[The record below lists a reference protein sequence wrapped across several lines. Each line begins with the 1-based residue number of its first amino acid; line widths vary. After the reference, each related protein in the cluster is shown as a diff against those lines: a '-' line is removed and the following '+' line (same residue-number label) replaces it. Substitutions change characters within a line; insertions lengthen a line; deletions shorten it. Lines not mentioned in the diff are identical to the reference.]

1 MPVSSNFPLSSPRE
15 KQSPIAA
22 KELDTAA
29 FEVSTCQINPSI
41 EKSLLKKLDLHVV
54 LPLMILFVLAFLD
67 RVNIGNAKIQGMT
80 EELKMVGNDFNV
92 ALMVFFPSYILFEF
106 PSNLIL
112 RRLPPSLWLTII
124 MTLWGIITVCQGL
137 VRSQS
142 ALVGLRFLL
151 GLFEAGFSPGAVY
164 LISMYYKRYELQ
176 WRLSLFFAA
185 SILSG
190 AFGGLFAYALAHMNG
205 IGGYS
210 GWRWIFII
218 EGLLTIVVAL
228 SFKFLGILVD
238 WPETASFLTSSER
251 EMLIQRLK
259 DDMGEDT
266 QLNTLNKESLKRILS
281 DWKIYVGIFMY
292 MGVVNT
298 GYATSFFIP
307 TIIQEMGYTAI
318 GSQVRTIPIYCVA
331 TTTAFWPSTLS
342 TLILLHCLVI
352 AYLTDRLQHRFAFTI
367 AGVAVGIIGY
377 VILLCQSHVS
387 TGVKYMAC
395 FFITTGGYMT
405 QPVTWAWLAN
415 NMAGHY
421 KRSISTALQI
431 GVGNIGGIVA
441 SNIFITNQAP
451 KYPVGYG
458 VSLGLLVMCG
468 IMCTV
473 FFFGLKRENGIR
485 DRGGRDYRF
494 GEDEERRRWNREVGR
509 KKRGIG
515 GMIGRGLGLFYRLG
529 WKGVWV

>member
-1 MPVSSNFPLSSPRE
+1 MLVSSNFPLSSPRE

-124 MTLWGIITVCQGL
+124 MTLWGITTVCQGL

-210 GWRWIFII
+210 GWRWVFII

-228 SFKFLGILVD
+228 SFKFL
-238 WPETASFLTSSER
+238 
-251 EMLIQRLK
+251 

-331 TTTAFWPSTLS
+331 TTT
-342 TLILLHCLVI
+342 CLVI

-405 QPVTWAWLAN
+405 QPVTWAWVAN

-441 SNIFITNQAP
+441 SNIFVTNQAP
-451 KYPVGYG
+451 KDPVGYG

-494 GEDEERRRWNREVGR
+494 GEDEERRKVE
-509 KKRGIG
+509 
-515 GMIGRGLGLFYRLG
+515 
-529 WKGVWV
+529 

>member
-1 MPVSSNFPLSSPRE
+1 MPASSSFPISPSPE
-15 KQSPIAA
+15 KQPSITA
-22 KELDTAA
+22 KEVDTAA
-29 FEVSTCQINPSI
+29 IEVSTWQIDPSF
-41 EKSLLKKLDLHVV
+41 EKSLLRKLDLHVV
-54 LPLMILFVLAFLD
+54 LPLMILFILAFLD
-67 RVNIGNAKIQGMT
+67 RVNIGNAKIQGLT
-80 EELKMVGNDFNV
+80 EELKMMGNDFNV
-92 ALMVFFPSYILFEF
+92 ALMIFFPPYIFFEF

-112 RRLPPSLWLTII
+112 RRLSPSLWLTII

-190 AFGGLFAYALAHMNG
+190 AFGGLFAYALAHMDG

-228 SFKFLGILVD
+228 SFKLLGILVD

-251 EMLIQRLK
+251 EILIRRLK

-266 QLNTLNKESLKRILS
+266 QLNTLNKESLKRILG
-281 DWKIYVGIFMY
+281 DWKIYAGIFMY

-307 TIIQEMGYTAI
+307 TIIQDMGYTAI
-318 GSQVRTIPIYCVA
+318 GSQIRTIPIYCVA
-331 TTTAFWPSTLS
+331 ATT
-342 TLILLHCLVI
+342 CLVI
-352 AYLTDRLQHRFAFTI
+352 AYLTDHLQHRFGFTI
-367 AGVAVGIIGY
+367 AGVVVGIIGY
-377 VILLCQSHVS
+377 VILLCQSHVT

-405 QPVTWAWLAN
+405 QPVTWAWVAN

-451 KYPVGYG
+451 EYPVGYG
-458 VSLGLLVMCG
+458 VSLGMLVMCG

-485 DRGGRDYRF
+485 DRGGRDYRYR
-494 GEDEERRRWNREVGR
+494 EEEERKR
-509 KKRGIG
+509 KNVDERKEEEGNWGDDWPGFRFV
-515 GMIGRGLGLFYRLG
+515 L
-529 WKGVWV
+529 

>member
-1 MPVSSNFPLSSPRE
+1 MPASSNFPISSSHE
-15 KQSPIAA
+15 KQSSITA
-22 KELDTAA
+22 KKVSTAA
-29 FEVSTCQINPSI
+29 IEVSTCQVDPSI
-41 EKSLLKKLDLHVV
+41 EKSLLRKLDLHVV

-80 EELKMVGNDFNV
+80 QELKMVGNDFNV
-92 ALMVFFPSYILFEF
+92 ALMIFFPSYIFFEF

-190 AFGGLFAYALAHMNG
+190 AFGGLFAYALAHMDG

-251 EMLIQRLK
+251 ETLIRRLK

-266 QLNTLNKESLKRILS
+266 QLNTLNKKSLKRILG

-318 GSQVRTIPIYCVA
+318 GSQ
-331 TTTAFWPSTLS
+331 
-342 TLILLHCLVI
+342 CLVI
-352 AYLTDRLQHRFAFTI
+352 AYLTDRLQHRFGFTM

-377 VILLCQSHVS
+377 AILLCQSHVS

-405 QPVTWAWLAN
+405 QPVTWAWVAN

-458 VSLGLLVMCG
+458 VSLGMLVMCG

-485 DRGGRDYRF
+485 DRGGRDYRYR
-494 GEDEERRRWNREVGR
+494 EDGERRRKNIEEGKEEEGNWGDDWPGFRFV
-509 KKRGIG
+509 
-515 GMIGRGLGLFYRLG
+515 L
-529 WKGVWV
+529 

>member
-1 MPVSSNFPLSSPRE
+1 MLVSSNFPLSSPRE

-124 MTLWGIITVCQGL
+124 MTLWGITTVCQGL

-210 GWRWIFII
+210 GWRWVFII

-228 SFKFLGILVD
+228 SFKFL
-238 WPETASFLTSSER
+238 
-251 EMLIQRLK
+251 

-331 TTTAFWPSTLS
+331 TTT
-342 TLILLHCLVI
+342 CLVI

-405 QPVTWAWLAN
+405 QPVTWAWVAN

-494 GEDEERRRWNREVGR
+494 REEEERRRWNREEGKEEEGNWGDDWPGFRFV
-509 KKRGIG
+509 
-515 GMIGRGLGLFYRLG
+515 L
-529 WKGVWV
+529 

>member
-1 MPVSSNFPLSSPRE
+1 MSSSPNSPIPPSDE
-15 KQSPIAA
+15 KQLHTRIL
-22 KELDTAA
+22 KTHA
-29 FEVSTCQINPSI
+29 FESGVSLLPIDPVI
-41 EKSLLKKLDLHVV
+41 EKALLRKLDLHVV
-54 LPLMILFVLAFLD
+54 APLMLLFFLAFLD

-80 EELKMVGNDFNV
+80 KELKMVGHDYNV
-92 ALMVFFPSYILFEF
+92 ALLIFFPPYIFFEF
-106 PSNLIL
+106 PSNLLL
-112 RRLPPSLWLTII
+112 RRFPPSLWLTII
-124 MTLWGIITVCQGL
+124 MTGWGIITVCEGL
-137 VRSQS
+137 VQTHS

-176 WRLSLFFAA
+176 WRLSIFFCA

-190 AFGGLFAYALAHMNG
+190 AFGGLFAYALAHMDG
-205 IGGYS
+205 VGGYG

-218 EGLLTIVVAL
+218 EGLLTIVIAL

-238 WPETASFLTSSER
+238 WPETATFLTSSER
-251 EMLIQRLK
+251 EILVQRLK
-259 DDMGEDT
+259 NDMGGDT
-266 QLNTLNKESLKRILS
+266 QLNTLNKRSLKRILS

-318 GSQVRTIPIYCVA
+318 SSQVRSIPIFCVA
-331 TTTAFWPSTLS
+331 AATS
-342 TLILLHCLVI
+342 LVI
-352 AYLTDRLQHRFAFTI
+352 AYLTDHLQHRFGFTI
-367 AGVAVGIIGY
+367 AGVGIGTVGYI
-377 VILLCQSHVS
+377 ILLCQSHVT

-405 QPVTWAWLAN
+405 QPVTWTWVAN

-421 KRSISTALQI
+421 KRSISTAAQI
-431 GVGNIGGIVA
+431 GIGNIGGIIA

-451 KYPVGYG
+451 RYPVGYG
-458 VSLGLLVMCG
+458 VSLGMLLMCG
-468 IMCTV
+468 AMCTA

-494 GEDEERRRWNREVGR
+494 REDEERKRRNRARSDGEQEEEGNWGDDWPGFRFV
-509 KKRGIG
+509 
-515 GMIGRGLGLFYRLG
+515 L
-529 WKGVWV
+529 